1 MQLKYNEIHVIG
13 DSHFQNI
20 NVSFFYCPNY
30 YYRYSPMTMHEVSK
44 RKIFY
49 QLGINPELLIPKK
62 GLWIFCFGEIDV
74 RCLIHNQIH
83 EKKRQEDEVINTLA
97 DNYIDNCL
105 SIYSEIGIVSVVPPV
120 RYVPEENN
128 INFPFIGPDEDRSR
142 YTYKINSRLQKKCE
156 EKNLLYINIY
166 DAYKDAEGFLPK
178 EYSDGDVHIKD
189 KSKIKGILE
198 KIEFQW

>member
-13 DSHFQNI
+13 DSHNKALDV
-20 NVSFFYCPNY
+20 NFFYCQNY
-30 YYRYSPMTMHEVSK
+30 YYSYTPMTMYEVSK
-44 RKIFY
+44 RKNFY
-49 QLGINPELLIPKK
+49 KLGFDAENLIPKN

-74 RCLIHNQIH
+74 RCLIYNQIH
-83 EKKRQEDEVINTLA
+83 EKKRQEDEVINTLV

-105 SIYSEIGIVSVVPPV
+105 SAYSEIGIVSVVPPS
-120 RYVPEENN
+120 RYYKEQTD
-128 INFPFIGPDEDRSR
+128 IYFPFIGPDEDRSR
-142 YTYKINSRLQKKCE
+142 YTCKINSRLKKKCE

-189 KSKIKGILE
+189 KSKIKSILE